1 MYREHILDAA
11 ELVFA
16 EHGYETAKVQAVASA
31 AGVSLATLYGVFET
45 KWDLYRAVHERR
57 TQTLLEHVRLRGEQA
72 TGDLL
77 DRMLSGISAY
87 IEFHMEHPSY
97 LRMHLREQHVWST
110 SATLESPEQINAWT
124 QGLALMTRAFERGQ
138 EAGIYHRDD
147 RAELMSRTNQSMHQV
162 RLADWVDRG
171 MKDSAAEVT
180 ASVHRQFIRT
190 FCTARVVRKRLG
202 DEA

>member
-11 ELVFA
+11 ENVFA
-16 EHGYETAKVQAVASA
+16 EHGYETAKVQSVAAA

-57 TQTLLEHVRLRGEQA
+57 TQTLHEHVRKRGEEA
-72 TGDLL
+72 EGDLL

-87 IEFHMEHPSY
+87 IEFHMQHPAY

-110 SATLESPEQINAWT
+110 SATLESPEQIDAWT
-124 QGLALMTRAFERGQ
+124 RGLGMMNRAFELGQ
-138 EAGIYHRDD
+138 EAGVYHRDD
-147 RAELMSRTNQSMHQV
+147 RPELMSRTNLAMHQV

-171 MKDSAAEVT
+171 MTEPMESLI

-190 FCTARVVRKRLG
+190 FCTARVVRERLG